1 MKAYN
6 LPYFRVISEDLFVP
20 FLIFNLMDVNDN
32 DRNDDLCEQ
41 AHGDTFTALSYKTFP
56 TIVSLFYLFE

>member
-1 MKAYN
+1 
-6 LPYFRVISEDLFVP
+6 
-20 FLIFNLMDVNDN
+20 MDVNDN

-41 AHGDTFTALSYKTFP
+41 AHGDQRRNTFTALSYKTFP